1 MKQLYFFGGAFWH
14 MFLSWLFSLLGSG
27 IFMVSYVTGSSSFLK
42 PLAPQEES
50 MYIERCKNGDN
61 KAKNKLIEH
70 NLRLVAHIAKK
81 YSLKGYDSDDII
93 SIGTIGLIKA
103 IDSFN
108 PGKGAQLA
116 TYAARCIENEILM
129 TIRSGKK
136 TLGEVLLQDPI
147 GKDKDGREITL
158 IDKLSNDGES
168 VFDEVNLKLRIIEL
182 YREMKEALTNRERKV
197 LELRYG
203 LCGYDV
209 LTQKEISHMLGIS
222 RSYVSRIEKKA
233 IKKLFKKM
241 SDDEDA

>member
-1 MKQLYFFGGAFWH
+1 
-14 MFLSWLFSLLGSG
+14 MFLSWLLSLLGSG

-42 PLAPQEES
+42 PLSAQQEALL
-50 MYIERCKNGDN
+50 IEKSKNGD
-61 KAKNKLIEH
+61 KSAKNQLIEH

-81 YSLKGYDSDDII
+81 YSLRGYDSDDII

-108 PGKGAQLA
+108 TSKGAHLA

-129 TIRSGKK
+129 TVRRGKK
-136 TLGEVLLQDPI
+136 NLGEVLLQDPI
-147 GKDKDGREITL
+147 GKDRDGREITL

-168 VFDEVNLKLRIIEL
+168 VFEEVNLSLRIADL
-182 YREMKEALTNRERKV
+182 YRQMKLILTQRERRV

-203 LCGYDV
+203 LCGCDT
-209 LTQKEISHMLGIS
+209 LTQKEISNMLSIS

-241 SDDEDA
+241 NDEQ

>member
-1 MKQLYFFGGAFWH
+1 MFF
-14 MFLSWLFSLLGSG
+14 SWLLSLLGSG
-27 IFMVSYVTGSSSFLK
+27 IFMVSYVTGSSSFSK
-42 PLAPQEES
+42 PLSPEEEAICIAKS
-50 MYIERCKNGDN
+50 MNGDRT
-61 KAKNKLIEH
+61 AKNKLIEH

-108 PGKGAQLA
+108 TSKGAQLA

-129 TIRSGKK
+129 TIRQGKK
-136 TLGEVLLQDPI
+136 SLGEVLLQDPI
-147 GKDKDGREITL
+147 GKDREGKEITL

-168 VFDEVNLKLRIIEL
+168 IFDEVCLKLRIEDL
-182 YREMKEALTNRERKV
+182 YREMKLILTNREKKV

-203 LCGYDV
+203 LCGADV
-209 LTQKEISHMLGIS
+209 LTQKEISDMLSIS

-241 SDDEDA
+241 NTDE

>member
-1 MKQLYFFGGAFWH
+1 
-14 MFLSWLFSLLGSG
+14 MFLSWLLSLLGSG

-42 PLAPQEES
+42 PLSSEEEAN
-50 MYIERCKNGDN
+50 YIAQSKNGD
-61 KAKNKLIEH
+61 KEAKNKLIEH

-108 PGKGAQLA
+108 AGKGAQLA

-129 TIRSGKK
+129 TIRQGKK
-136 TLGEVLLQDPI
+136 TQGEVMLQDPI
-147 GKDKDGREITL
+147 GKDREGREITL

-168 VFDEVNLKLRIIEL
+168 VFEEVNLRLRISEL
-182 YREMKEALTNRERKV
+182 YRQMKLALTQREQRV
-197 LELRYG
+197 LEFRYG
-203 LCGYDV
+203 LCGCDA
-209 LTQKEISHMLGIS
+209 LTQKEISKLLKIS

-241 SDDEDA
+241 GSDE

>member
-1 MKQLYFFGGAFWH
+1 
-14 MFLSWLFSLLGSG
+14 MFLSWLLSLLGSG

-42 PLAPQEES
+42 PLSAEEEAN
-50 MYIERCKNGDN
+50 YIAKSKNGD
-61 KAKNKLIEH
+61 KCAKNKLIEH

-81 YSLKGYDSDDII
+81 YTLKGYDSDDII

-108 PGKGAQLA
+108 SGKGAHLA

-129 TIRSGKK
+129 TIRQGKK

-147 GKDKDGREITL
+147 GKDREGREITL
-158 IDKLSNDGES
+158 IDKLSGDGES
-168 VFDEVNLKLRIIEL
+168 VFDEVNLRLRIAEM
-182 YREMKEALTNRERKV
+182 YRQMKLALTQRERKV
-197 LELRYG
+197 LEFRYG
-203 LCGYDV
+203 LCGCDT
-209 LTQKEISHMLGIS
+209 LTQKEISKMLKIS

-241 SDDEDA
+241 CSDE

>member
-1 MKQLYFFGGAFWH
+1 
-14 MFLSWLFSLLGSG
+14 MFLSWLLSILGSG

-42 PLAPQEES
+42 PLSPEEEAH
-50 MYIERCKNGDN
+50 YIEKSKNGD
-61 KAKNKLIEH
+61 KCAKNKLIEH

-81 YSLKGYDSDDII
+81 YTLKGYDADDII

-108 PGKGAQLA
+108 AGKGAHLA

-129 TIRSGKK
+129 TIRQGKK

-147 GKDKDGREITL
+147 GKDREGREITL

-168 VFDEVNLKLRIIEL
+168 VFDEVNLRLRIAEM
-182 YREMKEALTNRERKV
+182 YRQMKLALNQRERKV

-203 LCGYDV
+203 LCGCDT
-209 LTQKEISHMLGIS
+209 LTQKEISKMLKIS

-233 IKKLFKKM
+233 IKKLFKRM
-241 SDDEDA
+241 GSDE